1 MQKGMFSEI
10 NHLLVDIFRNI
21 LSVEEQR
28 LRTTRLDLSIGEL
41 HMLETIGQMC
51 IRDRLLPALV

>member
-21 LSVEEQR
+21 LSVEEQT
-28 LRTTRLDLSIGEL
+28 LRTTRLDLSIGEF
-41 HMLETIGQMC
+41 HILETIGQHC
-51 IRDRLLPALV
+51 RKENAAAL